1 MYHFRRDEVA
11 MYRILAVNPGST
23 STKIAVYENGDEIL
37 RENIPVDQDIISAYK
52 CVLDQLEH
60 RFDLIKRTLIDN
72 GVKPDSFDAVVGRG
86 GILAPMPSGTYLV
99 TEEMTGYLKEAPR
112 GEHASNLG
120 AFIAEKFAHMSGCEA
135 YIVDPVSVDE
145 LTDVARISGAPEIK
159 RSSLVHAL
167 NQKAVARKVAA
178 DLGKKYEDCRFVVA
192 HLGTGITIGAHSSGK
207 IVDVVGAKADG
218 PFSPERA
225 GGLPVGELV
234 DLIFSGRY
242 TKEELKKK
250 LLSGW
255 GIVAYLGTR
264 DIREVFK
271 MAEND
276 PEARII
282 LKAFVYQIAK
292 GIGELCTVLD
302 GEIDAVILTGGMA
315 YSDRLME
322 MLQKKIKF
330 LAPIVIIPGENEL
343 EALYKGVERVLR
355 KEEKPRI
362 YPGGEYI

>member
-1 MYHFRRDEVA
+1 MQ
-11 MYRILAVNPGST
+11 RILAVNPGST
-23 STKIAVYENGDEIL
+23 STKIAVYQNGEEIL
-37 RENIPVDQDIISAYK
+37 KENIPVDQEIVSKYK
-52 CVLDQLEH
+52 FVLEQLEH
-60 RFDLIKRTLIDN
+60 RFDLIKRTLLDN
-72 GVKPDSFDAVVGRG
+72 NIKPDTFGAVVGRG
-86 GILAPMPSGTYLV
+86 GILAPIPSGTYIV
-99 TEEMTGYLKEAPR
+99 TKEMTDYLAEAPR

-120 AFIAEKFAHMSGCEA
+120 AFIAKKFADLSGCQA

-178 DLGKKYEDCRFVVA
+178 DCGKKYEECRFVVA
-192 HLGTGITIGAHSSGK
+192 HLGTGITIGAHCNGK
-207 IVDVVGAKADG
+207 IVDVIGAKADG

-234 DLIFSGRY
+234 DLIFSGKY
-242 TKEELKKK
+242 TEAELKKK

-255 GIVAYLGTR
+255 GLVAYLGTR
-264 DIREVFK
+264 DIREVLK

-276 PEARII
+276 PEAAIV
-282 LKAFVYQIAK
+282 LEAFVYQIAK

-302 GEIDAVILTGGMA
+302 GVIDSVILTGGMA

-322 MLQKKIKF
+322 MLLKKIKF
-330 LAPIVIIPGENEL
+330 LASIVVIPGENEL
-343 EALYKGVERVLR
+343 EALYKGADRILR
-355 KEEKPRI
+355 KEERPRI

>member
-1 MYHFRRDEVA
+1 